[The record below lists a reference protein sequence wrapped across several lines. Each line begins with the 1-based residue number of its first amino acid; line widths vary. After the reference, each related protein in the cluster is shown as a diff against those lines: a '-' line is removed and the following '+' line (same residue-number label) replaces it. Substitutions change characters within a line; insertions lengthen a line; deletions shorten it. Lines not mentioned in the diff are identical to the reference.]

1 MDDEL
6 HSPGL
11 SGYAGYALG
20 RMSAQNERALGDFG
34 RALQRRFRPV
44 APTVDVGALIAE
56 NEMLRR
62 QLADTE
68 ADFSLLQGNHTRL
81 KAWAIQ
87 ASQALDE
94 LGFIDK

>member
-6 HSPGL
+6 HSPGF
-11 SGYAGYALG
+11 SGLTGYALG

-44 APTVDVGALIAE
+44 SPAVDVSALIAE
-56 NEMLRR
+56 NEMLR
-62 QLADTE
+62 QELAATQ
-68 ADFSLLQGNHTRL
+68 ASFNILQGNHTRL
-81 KAWAIQ
+81 KAWATQ

-94 LGFIDK
+94 HGLLEK